1 MSVTCLAAA
10 YCARLDFSAKSF
22 GALLALSTEGSIY
35 SCFAFFFGSGASV
48 LSFLNLLSKTE
59 GGTSKTFS
67 SFFLINFALNLS

>member
-1 MSVTCLAAA
+1 
-10 YCARLDFSAKSF
+10 
-22 GALLALSTEGSIY
+22 LSTEGSIS

-67 SFFLINFALNLS
+67 SFLLNNFALNLS